1 MLYKLAHILRE
12 HLTWLWEVAEAI
24 NSFAFGIRYKKE
36 LTLVPH
42 VLAQSNTKQMTLRE
56 AVPQDAEVMAK
67 FFTKQPEGNFEFFR
81 PHEFDAETLRVLL
94 KRTSFMMFV
103 AEMPA
108 DQALS
113 CGIADSCQKENV
125 GYFFLRSFVHGQSYL
140 GKMVDHEHQG
150 QGIGKLMCKAAM
162 DVALT
167 LGVRM
172 FESINK
178 ENMASMR
185 STGAVLK
192 QVVLEELEHG
202 DLLIEDLPLSEELG
216 PHSH

>member
-1 MLYKLAHILRE
+1 MLYKLAHILRDHCE
-12 HLTWLWEVAEAI
+12 WIWELAEEI
-24 NSFAFGIRYKKE
+24 NSIAFRTRYALRLKK
-36 LTLVPH
+36 VPH
-42 VLAQSNTKQMTLRE
+42 VLVKYSSANMQLRV
-56 AVPQDAEVMAK
+56 AVPEDAKALAS
-67 FFTKQPEGNFEFFR
+67 FFAKQPEEDFSFFR
-81 PHEFDAETLRVLL
+81 PHAFDVDSLKVLL

-103 AEMPA
+103 AESLGPSDA
-108 DQALS
+108 QVTTVPS
-113 CGIADSCQKENV
+113 IV

-140 GKMVDHEHQG
+140 GKMVDHAHQG

-202 DLLIEDLPLSEELG
+202 DLLIEDLPLENS
-216 PHSH
+216 

>member
-1 MLYKLAHILRE
+1 MLYKLAHLLRE
-12 HLTWLWEVAEAI
+12 HMAWLWEVAEGI
-24 NSFAFGIRYKKE
+24 NSAAFAIRYRKPLKGVAE
-36 LTLVPH
+36 VLVKNSTEK
-42 VLAQSNTKQMTLRE
+42 VLLRE
-56 AVPQDAEVMAK
+56 ARVEDAEALAE
-67 FFTKQPEGNFEFFR
+67 FFARQPEEDFEFFR
-81 PHEFDAETLRVLL
+81 PHGFDVETLRKLL

-103 AEMPA
+103 A
-108 DQALS
+108 DK
-113 CGIADSCQKENV
+113 DSQIV
-125 GYFFLRSFVHGQSYL
+125 GYFFLRSFVHGQTYL

-172 FESINK
+172 FESINIR
-178 ENMASMR
+178 NMASMR

-202 DLLIEDLPLSEELG
+202 DLLIEDLPLS
-216 PHSH
+216 

>member
-1 MLYKLAHILRE
+1 MLYKIAHLLRD
-12 HLTWLWEVAEAI
+12 HCSWIWNMAEGI
-24 NSFAFGIRYKKE
+24 NSFAFRMRYSKS
-36 LTLVPH
+36 LQRVPQ
-42 VLAQSNTKQMTLRE
+42 VLEKNSRERVKFRE
-56 AVPQDAEVMAK
+56 ALPQDAEAMSK
-67 FFTKQPEGNFEFFR
+67 FFAKQPEEDFDFFR
-81 PHEFDAETLRVLL
+81 PHGFDEESLKVLL

-108 DQALS
+108 DKASSSLP
-113 CGIADSCQKENV
+113 ADSCQKEIV

-162 DVALT
+162 DVALI

-192 QVVLEELEHG
+192 QVVMEELEHG
-202 DLLIEDLPLSEELG
+202 DLLIEDLPLENS
-216 PHSH
+216 